1 MIFYYPALNCQHCYP
16 ANGSRLSNA
25 GSIYQTEHYNIL
37 YKKTYRDF
45 GDILLSCSE
54 LPTLL
59 SCKWIPPKQA
69 GSPGSIYQTEYYNTL
84 YKKPIGILVLF
95 YYPALNC
102 KYCYPANGSRMT
114 CLFSTHLEFSNKA

>member
-1 MIFYYPALNCQHCYP
+1 MIFYYPALNFQHCYP

-25 GSIYQTEHYNIL
+25 GSIYQTEHYNI
-37 YKKTYRDF
+37 
-45 GDILLSCSE
+45 
-54 LPTLL
+54 
-59 SCKWIPPKQA
+59 
-69 GSPGSIYQTEYYNTL
+69 L